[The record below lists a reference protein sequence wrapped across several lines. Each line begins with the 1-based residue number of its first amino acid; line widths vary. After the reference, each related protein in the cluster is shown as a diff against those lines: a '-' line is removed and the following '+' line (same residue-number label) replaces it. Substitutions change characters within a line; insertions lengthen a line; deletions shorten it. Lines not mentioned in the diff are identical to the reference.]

1 MLYLI
6 LGLTVFI
13 GLHSIRIV
21 APGWRQSTIASI
33 GENAWKATYSVVSL
47 ASFVLLIFGYS
58 LAKPE
63 AAQIYTP
70 VSELYHVVLLFMAIA
85 LVLMMVSN
93 LGPGHI
99 KQKLKHPFLIAT
111 ILWSISHLWMNGDS
125 ASLVLFGAFLI
136 WAAIDLL
143 SAMRRPQIETPA
155 PILRNDIIAVV
166 VGLGLY
172 GLFIWVLHEALF
184 GVAPIQ

>member
-1 MLYLI
+1 MFYLV
-6 LGLTVFI
+6 LGLVIFI
-13 GLHSIRIV
+13 GIHSIRVI
-21 APGWRQSTIASI
+21 APGWRKNTIESI

-63 AAQIYTP
+63 AGQVYP
-70 VSELYHVVLLFMAIA
+70 PFSEMYHVVLLLMAIA
-85 LVLMMVSN
+85 LIMMMASN
-93 LGPGHI
+93 LGPGYI
-99 KQKLKHPFLIAT
+99 KQKIKHPFLLAT

-125 ASLVLFGAFLI
+125 ASLVLFGSFLV
-136 WAAIDLL
+136 WAVVDLR
-143 SAMRRPQIETPA
+143 SALLRPKIEMPA

-172 GLFIWVLHEALF
+172 GLLLWMLHEALF
-184 GVAPIQ
+184 GVAPVQ